1 MDNSNPQQ
9 ENTELKARL
18 RALAAIVRL
27 GRDAFVQPDLTAV
40 GVHIVN
46 NSRSLLVYERSS
58 LLDMRGHSRVIAEY
72 AQVEIKQQTEHAQAL
87 RTLCAELEIGENAL
101 EVTPDNPPAEKL
113 SAKARDA
120 RAFLTSSGTNLLIAP
135 LRSNR
140 SRTSVKEPFLW
151 VLEYKDAVPQHV
163 GASLTLL
170 SADYG
175 NALWMH
181 VPQSGFRH
189 FFRWLRKITFMRV
202 FLFLLLA
209 FFVALFTVHVEH
221 TVSAEFVVKPKSMFS
236 AYAWFDG
243 VVKAC
248 FFNDGDK
255 VKAGDAI
262 LEYNTDRM
270 RFQLTSAEASFKETD
285 AEYVQES
292 MASFT
297 EKERLGRLKI
307 LVHKREQAQV
317 AIAEAKWYLAHSVVR
332 APVSGILAITDG
344 SADKLAGRAVRL
356 GERLFDIFSDTGM
369 IAEIMVNE
377 KDASVLEGHPRIT
390 LFLHTRPEL
399 PIPVKILSS
408 RYYPEL
414 TEQNIYS
421 YNLKVEMENNV
432 PGLRYGMRGVAR
444 VTGEK
449 VKLGYYLFR
458 SLVLWYRGL

>member
-1 MDNSNPQQ
+1 MDNGNPQQ

-27 GRDAFVQPDLTAV
+27 GRDAFAQPDLTAV

-58 LLDMRGHSRVIAEY
+58 LLDMRGHPRVVAEF
-72 AQVEIKQQTEHAQAL
+72 AQVEVKQQTEYAQAL

-101 EVTPDNPPAEKL
+101 EVTPDNPPAGKL
-113 SAKARDA
+113 SAKAEAA
-120 RAFLTSSGTNLLIAP
+120 REFLTSSGIHLLIAP
-135 LRSNR
+135 LRSPR
-140 SRTSVKEPFLW
+140 SKVSVKEPFLW
-151 VLEYKDAVPQHV
+151 VLEYKDAVPSHV

-181 VPQSGFRH
+181 VPQNGFRH
-189 FFRWLRKITFMRV
+189 LFRWLRKITFMRV
-202 FLFLLLA
+202 FLLLLLA

-236 AYAWFDG
+236 AFAWFDG
-243 VVKAC
+243 VVKTC

-255 VKAGDAI
+255 VKEGDAI

-270 RFQLTSAEASFKETD
+270 RFQLATAEASFKESD

-307 LVHKREQAQV
+307 LIHKREQAQV

-344 SADKLAGRAVRL
+344 SADKLSGRAVRL

-444 VTGEK
+444 VTGER